1 MKFLAQIIDSLG
13 RLKFWKFITLVLLGA
28 MFFLSYLFKEDIEH
42 RFNTYILNDDRIA
55 SVIDNDYLIQVELE
69 QAMNAMNSD
78 RAYIFRFHN
87 GVRYYNGTHKN
98 KMSCE
103 YEVARAG
110 ISLEAERLQDIPVT
124 LFPYFIIET
133 MKEGMFFD
141 DTDNI
146 KDTRTRMTLQA
157 QGITGIITYPY
168 YKDDVLV
175 AIVGFDYVTTEVVI
189 SEKCKVFVDRL
200 TQNIGDLLI

>member
-87 GVRYYNGTHKN
+87 GIRYYNGSHKN

-103 YEVARAG
+103 YEVARPG
-110 ISLEAERLQDIPVT
+110 ISLEAENLQDIPVT

-133 MKEGMFFD
+133 MKERMFFE
-141 DTDNI
+141 NI
-146 KDTRTRMTLQA
+146 NDITDTRTRMALQA

-175 AIVGFDYVTTEVVI
+175 AIVGFDYVTTEVI
-189 SEKCKVFVDRL
+189 ITEKCKTFVDRL
-200 TQNIGDLLI
+200 AQNVGDLLI